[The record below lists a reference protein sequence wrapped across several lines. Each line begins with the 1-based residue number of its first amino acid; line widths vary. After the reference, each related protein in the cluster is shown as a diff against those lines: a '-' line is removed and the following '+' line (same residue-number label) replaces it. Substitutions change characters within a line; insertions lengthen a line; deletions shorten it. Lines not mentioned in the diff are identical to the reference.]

1 MTNPLYFSYVKD
13 ELDRLQKHVNTTE
26 AESRSIRDDTQRL
39 SVEERITE
47 YKEKIVKLS
56 STTRLLSPLTAF
68 VGVRKDDK
76 TVSFDTFVQSVV
88 YQKY

>member
-1 MTNPLYFSYVKD
+1 MYFSYVKD
-13 ELDRLQKHVNTTE
+13 ELDRLQKYVNTTE